1 MAANSQQ
8 DQAKAHLARH
18 LHKALVYLYD
28 PTALGGNL
36 LADLLG
42 LEQDAERGAALRAC
56 LLKAIEALQPGQDT
70 PRGVKSWRVYHI
82 LRRRYTEQMT
92 QRQVAADLGLSK
104 RQLQRE
110 EKAAREVLA
119 DYLWAAYGLDQRFP
133 ALEATS
139 RATPRDAQV
148 PTRAEELAWLR
159 ESVPAKMTDV
169 REIIGS
175 VLETL
180 HPLQNAADVTIDY
193 SAPDALPGVF
203 LCPPFLRQAL
213 LDVLTWM
220 VGQLPGGTIL
230 LDAHTTGR
238 QLVIRAEAVPVA
250 AAARENGH
258 RAARENLGMAAQL
271 VQLCGGKLRLEP
283 QQGECGAALPVVSIS
298 FPIAEQ
304 TTVLVIDDNAD
315 ALRLFEYY
323 LAGTRYRFVG
333 AQDAQRG
340 LALAEE
346 LRPPVIVLDVM
357 MPDQDG
363 WSLLEQLRE
372 HPATQSSAVVV
383 CTILAQDQLA
393 WALGAADFIRKP
405 VRREQFL
412 AVLDHLLAPPPKEC

>member
-1 MAANSQQ
+1 MAANSWE
-8 DQAKAHLARH
+8 DQAKAHLAHH
-18 LHKALVYLYD
+18 LHKALAYLYD
-28 PTALGGNL
+28 PTTLGDNL

-42 LEQDAERGAALRAC
+42 LDQDAERGAALRCC

-92 QRQVAADLGLSK
+92 QLQVATDLGLSK

-119 DYLWAAYGLDQRFP
+119 DYLWTAYSLDQRP
-133 ALEATS
+133 PTTETTP
-139 RATPRDAQV
+139 RATCRSAQV
-148 PTRAEELAWLR
+148 PTRAEELARLQ
-159 ESVPAKMTDV
+159 ESVPEKMTDI
-169 REIIGS
+169 REVIGS

-180 HPLQNAADVTIDY
+180 HPLQDAADVKVEYT
-193 SAPDALPGVF
+193 APDSLPGVL
-203 LCPPFLRQAL
+203 LCAPFLRQAL
-213 LDVLTWM
+213 LDVLTWL
-220 VGQLPGGTIL
+220 VGQLPGGTVL
-230 LDAHTTGR
+230 LETQAAAG
-238 QLVIRAEAVPVA
+238 QLSIRIEARPVA
-250 AAARENGH
+250 LCEKRNKICRES
-258 RAARENLGMAAQL
+258 LGMAAQL
-271 VQLCGGKLRLEP
+271 IQLCGGKLRLEP
-283 QQGECGAALPVVSIS
+283 QQGDCRMSPLVVHIS
-298 FPIAEQ
+298 FPVAEQ

-315 ALRLFEYY
+315 ALRLYDYY

-340 LALAEE
+340 LELAEE
-346 LRPPVIVLDVM
+346 LVPPIIVLDVM
-357 MPDQDG
+357 MPGQDG

-372 HPATQSSAVVV
+372 HPATRPSAVVV

-393 WALGAADFIRKP
+393 WALGAAAFIRKP